1 LKTKLIPKLIIS
13 AFSAKALF
21 IDFLAITFIYFLPAL
36 SHLTSLPLYLVDPMR
51 IAVLFCLAH
60 TSRRNTFLIAI
71 TIPLFSLLVSS
82 HPAII
87 KSILI
92 SIELM
97 INVFFFYYLIEKTN
111 TFTAM
116 FLSIVFS
123 KIVYYSTKF
132 ICLQLHLIDSKLVF
146 TSLIIQ
152 WFVAVGLSLYVAFI
166 YKRTEDIQA

>member
-1 LKTKLIPKLIIS
+1 MKTKIIPKSIIS
-13 AFSAKALF
+13 AFSAKTIF
-21 IDFLAITFIYFLPAL
+21 IDFLTITFIYFLPAL

-51 IAVLFCLAH
+51 IAVIFCLAH
-60 TSRRNTFLIAI
+60 TSRKNTFLIAI
-71 TIPLFSLLVSS
+71 TISLFSLVVSS
-82 HPAII
+82 HPAVI
-87 KSILI
+87 KSMLI

-97 INVFFFYYLIEKTN
+97 VNVFLFYVLIEKTN
-111 TFTAM
+111 TFTSM

-132 ICLQLHLIDSKLVF
+132 LCIQLHLIDGKLVF

-166 YKRTEDIQA
+166 YKRTENIQA